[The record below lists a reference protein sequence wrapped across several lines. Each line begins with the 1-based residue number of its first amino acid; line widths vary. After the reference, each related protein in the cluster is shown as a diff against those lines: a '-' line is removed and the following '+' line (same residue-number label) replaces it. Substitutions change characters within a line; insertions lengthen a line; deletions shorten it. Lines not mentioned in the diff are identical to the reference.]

1 MNGGIELF
9 CRFLLLPIMKAMV
22 LEADDKPLVLKE
34 VEKPVLQADE
44 VLVQIKAA
52 ALNRRDY
59 WITVGKYAGIK
70 YPSIIGSDGAGIVA
84 EVGSDANKVWL
95 NKEVVINP
103 CHNWGNHD
111 EYQNRDFTI
120 LGLPENGTFAEYV
133 KVKAEYLYPK
143 PPHLSWEQAAALPL
157 AGLTTFRALF
167 TKAKAKKGDKVLIT
181 GVGGGTGVFSLQWAV
196 AAGCKVFV
204 TSGSGDKIQRAKD
217 LGASAGVCYKAQD
230 WAQELQHL
238 TGGFDVIIDSAL
250 GNGFDKLLDISN
262 PGGRIVFF
270 GGTAGNIPALNGRK
284 IFWKQLQILGTT
296 MGSPDDF
303 KAMIDFVNKHRITPI
318 IDEVFPLAQ
327 AQKAID
333 KMENSSQFGKLVLT
347 I

>member
-1 MNGGIELF
+1 
-9 CRFLLLPIMKAMV
+9 MKAIV
-22 LEADDKPLVLKE
+22 LEAADKRLVLKE
-34 VEKPVLQADE
+34 VETPALAADE

-70 YPSIIGSDGAGIVA
+70 YPSILGSDGSGIVA
-84 EVGSDANKVWL
+84 HAGDGVDKSWL
-95 NKEVVINP
+95 NKEVIINP
-103 CHNWGNHD
+103 CHNWGTHP

-143 PPHLSWEQAAALPL
+143 PSHLNWEQAAALPL
-157 AGLTTFRALF
+157 AGLTTYRALF
-167 TKAKAKKGDKVLIT
+167 TKGKAKKGDKVLIT
-181 GVGGGTGVFSLQWAV
+181 GIGGGTGTFALQWAI
-196 AAGCKVFV
+196 AAGCQAFV
-204 TSGSGDKIQRAKD
+204 TSSSGEKIQRAKE
-217 LGASAGVCYKAQD
+217 LGALAGVNYQAQD

-238 TGGFDVIIDSAL
+238 SGGFDVIIDSAL
-250 GNGFDKLLDISN
+250 GEGFEKLLDISN
-262 PGGRIVFF
+262 PGARIVFF
-270 GGTAGNIPALNGRK
+270 GGTAGNIPPLNGRK

-303 KAMIDFVNKHRITPI
+303 KGMVDLVNTHQIVPV

-333 KMENSSQFGKLVLT
+333 KMENSAQFGKIILN